1 MTAVAPEPRLS
12 DFFLSL
18 AGDPSLL
25 EEYERDPRTALAAAG
40 LGDVQID
47 AVLGGP
53 DAVRSALETELT
65 GDPALRRFVT
75 TPRMSTEGPEEP
87 EPDEPEPDE
96 PEPEPESDDAED
108 FDFDRLSV
116 A

>member
-12 DFFLSL
+12 DFFLRL
-18 AGDPSLL
+18 ADNPSLL
-25 EEYERDPRTALAAAG
+25 DAYERDPQTTLATAG
-40 LGDVQID
+40 LGDQID

-65 GDPALRRFVT
+65 RDPALRRLIT
-75 TPRMSTEGPEEP
+75 EPRMSTEGGDEP

-96 PEPEPESDDAED
+96 PDEPTELWEP
-108 FDFDRLSV
+108 RQG
-116 A
+116 